1 MNTLEHVMLSCIF
14 GAQVYIVAS
23 LWRIRRKLKIDPPG
37 QLF

>member
-1 MNTLEHVMLSCIF
+1 MGGLDHLIISCMLGLQFYTC
-14 GAQVYIVAS
+14 AS